1 MQIKTFSVSVHDDG
15 SQSEA
20 MNRFMRGHQVL
31 QVHREFVANGA
42 SSASW
47 CFCVEYEE
55 GAVPVRTGGLK
66 KRVDYKEVLDE
77 KDFAVFARL
86 RTARKRI
93 SDEDQVPAFAICTDE
108 QLAGFVRGGDLT
120 HAGMKKAKGFGEK
133 KVEKY
138 AARLLMETPEGAA

>member
-1 MQIKTFSVSVHDDG
+1 MQIRTFSISVHDDG

-20 MNRFMRGHQVL
+20 MNRFLRGHQIL
-31 QVHREFVANGA
+31 QIHREFIANGS

-55 GAVPVRTGGLK
+55 TATPVRKGNSR

-77 KDFAVFARL
+77 KDFEVFARL
-86 RTARKRI
+86 RSARKRMAE
-93 SDEDQVPAFAICTDE
+93 EDQIPAFAICTDE
-108 QLAGFVRGGDLT
+108 QLAEFARNGDLT
-120 HAGMKKAKGFGEK
+120 LSGMKKVKGLGEK

-138 AARLLMETPEGAA
+138 AERLLMESPEDPA